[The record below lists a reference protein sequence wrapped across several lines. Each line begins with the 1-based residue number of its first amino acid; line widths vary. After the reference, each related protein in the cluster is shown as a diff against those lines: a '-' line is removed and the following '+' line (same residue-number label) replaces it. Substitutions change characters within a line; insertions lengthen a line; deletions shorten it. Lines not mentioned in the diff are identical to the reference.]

1 MERGGVMERGCGV
14 VGGNVWG
21 VLGGGEERSGVEVEG
36 VEGCVGWWRVCVCVV
51 EGGVESGGGGKG
63 EGVGGGVRGGR

>member
-1 MERGGVMERGCGV
+1 MVCKGRVCVERGGVMERGCGV

-36 VEGCVGWWRVCVCVV
+36 VEGCVGWWRVCVC
-51 EGGVESGGGGKG
+51 GGG
-63 EGVGGGVRGGR
+63 RGGEWWWREG